1 MPFFST
7 LSSILPDFKS
17 FTEPAMSVVTVPLF
31 GFGINPLGP
40 RTLPSLPSSGIISG
54 VATILSTSSQP
65 DLSFSRNSL
74 PT

>member
-7 LSSILPDFKS
+7 LNSIFPALIS
-17 FTEPAMSVVTVPLF
+17 LTELEISVVTVPLF
-31 GFGINPLGP
+31 GFGIKPFGP
-40 RTLPSLPSSGIISG
+40 NTLPSFPSSGIISG
-54 VATILSTSSQP
+54 VATILSTSSHP